1 MKEKCERHPGMGH
14 VGIWLEITDDN
25 DTSAEQKH
33 GSQGSAWGMLRREK
47 VPQGVR
53 RSAGPVLHTP
63 AWDYQDHLYRPYKPD
78 AQVILQ

>member
-1 MKEKCERHPGMGH
+1 MGH

-33 GSQGSAWGMLRREK
+33 GSQGSAWGMLRREE

-63 AWDYQDHLYRPYKPD
+63 VWD
-78 AQVILQ
+78 

>member
-1 MKEKCERHPGMGH
+1 MGH

-53 RSAGPVLHTP
+53 RSAGPVLHTLRKVSNCTVGKIS
-63 AWDYQDHLYRPYKPD
+63 ALFQRYGENCFRL
-78 AQVILQ
+78 